1 MKIRIISVIT
11 LIAMIFSVA
20 AMGVFSSYAAEMPK
34 ENKWYTSKNS
44 IKPEDYDY
52 TFAFVGDIQSI
63 TEMDYYNGTNYV
75 DNLFTWIANNVGE
88 KKIQHVF
95 TLGDLTEWSSENDP
109 NLSYA
114 AGTDRT
120 QASGT
125 AEWEIVKNA
134 IQKLDG
140 VVPYSVVR
148 GNHDD
153 YKIDDYFNYDAYT
166 KNFNGFY
173 DGSMEPESNA
183 PAQAWAEEYYM
194 DGSITNSYRLVE
206 IAGTKFIF
214 ITIDFNPTEGAM
226 LWVDNLLTEYA
237 DYNAI
242 ITLHAYAQHIYDE
255 DIQKYIGRPLYP
267 AEVKSVIVSS
277 KNNNMSPRVLW
288 THCLSKHEN
297 VVMTV
302 SGHIGVEDPFY
313 FETTGEKGNVVANF
327 LVNPQSY
334 DKNIQPTGMVFLMHF
349 KNGEATIQTEYYATN
364 LNRYKLENNK
374 SYTLNLKVGAVPP
387 VEDNTETTDT
397 TTTTGETAE
406 KKGCKGSVSLV
417 SIALVPTFAC
427 VSLAMVRRKNKED

>member
-1 MKIRIISVIT
+1 MKIRIISIIT
-11 LIAMIFSVA
+11 LVAMIFSVA
-20 AMGVFSSYAAEMPK
+20 TMAVISSSAAEMPK
-34 ENKWYTSKNS
+34 ENKWYTTKNC
-44 IKPEDYDY
+44 IKPENYDY

-75 DNLFTWIANNVGE
+75 DNLFTWIANNAGE

-95 TLGDLTEWSSENDP
+95 ALGDLTEWSSENDA

-114 AGTDRT
+114 AGTDRSN
-120 QASGT
+120 ASGI

-134 IQKLDG
+134 FQKLDG

-153 YKIDDYFNYDAYT
+153 YHIDDYFNYDAY
-166 KNFNGFY
+166 KNNFDGFY
-173 DGSMEPESNA
+173 DGSMEPDTNTLSK
-183 PAQAWAEEYYM
+183 AWAEEYYM

-206 IAGTKFIF
+206 IGGTKFIF
-214 ITIDFNPTEGAM
+214 ITVDFNPTEGVM
-226 LWVDNLLTEYA
+226 LWVDKLLTDYA

-242 ITLHAYAQHIYDE
+242 LTLHAYAQKKYDE
-255 DIQKYIGRPLYP
+255 DAQKYVGRPLNP
-267 AEVKSVIVSS
+267 NEVQTVIVSS
-277 KNNNMSPRVLW
+277 KNNTISPRVLW

-297 VVMTV
+297 LVMTV

-313 FETTGEKGNVVANF
+313 FETKGENGNVVANF

-334 DKNIQPTGMVFLMHF
+334 DKDVQPTGMVFLMHF
-349 KNGEATIQTEYYATN
+349 KNGEATIQTEYYSTN
-364 LNRYKLENNK
+364 LNRYKLENNNT
-374 SYTLNLKVGAVPP
+374 YTLNLKVGAVDPG
-387 VEDNTETTDT
+387 VDNTDTIETTT
-397 TTTTGETAE
+397 AGTTAE

-427 VSLAMVRRKNKED
+427 VSLAKMRKKKEN